1 MARRSPTL
9 TTPCIE
15 GEQGMADEF
24 KPATEATQQP
34 QPAQQIQFNV
44 DTSQI
49 NTTYTNWYRVTGTP
63 EELILDFGLNPEM
76 GQVPTEAIK
85 LTQRLVMNFWTAKRL
100 LSALH
105 FAVQRHESFFG
116 ALEVDVQRRLRPGAG
131 RPTTS

>member
-1 MARRSPTL
+1 MP
-9 TTPCIE
+9 
-15 GEQGMADEF
+15 DET
-24 KPATEATQQP
+24 KPATEGTQP
-34 QPAQQIQFNV
+34 QPQAIQFSV
-44 DTSQI
+44 DTSHI

-76 GQVPTEAIK
+76 GQAPTEAIK

-116 ALEVDVQRRLRPGAG
+116 VLEVDVQRRLRPGAG
-131 RPTTS
+131 AARPAGT

>member
-1 MARRSPTL
+1 
-9 TTPCIE
+9 
-15 GEQGMADEF
+15 MADETR
-24 KPATEATQQP
+24 PEATQP
-34 QPAQQIQFNV
+34 TPPQIQFSV
-44 DTSQI
+44 DASQI
-49 NTTYTNWYRVTGTP
+49 NSTYTNWYRVTGTP

-76 GQVPTEAIK
+76 GQMPTEAIK

-131 RPTTS
+131 VRPAGAG

>member
-1 MARRSPTL
+1 MAEE
-9 TTPCIE
+9 I
-15 GEQGMADEF
+15 
-24 KPATEATQQP
+24 KPATEGAPPAP
-34 QPAQQIQFNV
+34 QVQFSV
-44 DTSQI
+44 DTSHI

-76 GQVPTEAIK
+76 GQAPTEAIK

-131 RPTTS
+131 RQPGT

>member
-1 MARRSPTL
+1 
-9 TTPCIE
+9 
-15 GEQGMADEF
+15 MADEI
-24 KPATEATQQP
+24 KPPTEAAPQQ
-34 QPAQQIQFNV
+34 QVQFSV

-49 NTTYTNWYRVTGTP
+49 HTTYTNWYRVTGTP

-116 ALEVDVQRRLRPGAG
+116 VLEVDVQRRLRPGAG
-131 RPTTS
+131 GARPAGT

>member
-1 MARRSPTL
+1 
-9 TTPCIE
+9 
-15 GEQGMADEF
+15 MADET
-24 KPATEATQQP
+24 KSEGIQSTPP
-34 QPAQQIQFNV
+34 PPQIQFSV
-44 DTSQI
+44 DTSHI
-49 NTTYTNWYRVTGTP
+49 NSTYTNWYRVTGTP

-76 GQVPTEAIK
+76 GQAPTEPIK

-131 RPTTS
+131 RPAGS